1 MCRLTLLCAC
11 GIALVGCA
19 GSRTRAAGSHMSAGA
34 SARDTISRARVTLVP
49 PDSTPTALFDSL
61 GTVAGSPLSAGPYRR
76 DIVIVEF
83 KLGTPLAVRQAA
95 IDSVS
100 GKVVGGVLDDD
111 KQDGAYY
118 VRIQGGT
125 TAALLTAVQIL
136 QRQPQVAI
144 AIWLNIGPGNFH
156 QDRRTVDSDRWKNA
170 PDATRDLR
178 SRGRV
183 PAQAPD
189 SISSALWDSLTAP
202 ANLMTNAPHLKG
214 TWARNVMFIT
224 FERTATQAD
233 RQAAIALISGEVVGG
248 DIWPM
253 GERAYIVRIP
263 YALPGDSVSGPVLR
277 AFLAL
282 KDHPSVVAAYPLGM
296 DNHNVIYNRRPTDG
310 PSIWT
315 APSSARPSSSEPPA
329 DALSIGAWLGLAH
342 HSPGRPFGSSTGND
356 LAIAAIR
363 LTRTLHQSATWSVEY
378 SADILPVAVVSIPR
392 ETDPLVV
399 RPCDPNGSACEFRAP
414 FAGQR
419 AVYGFGAAPLG
430 LQLRLAPRRTVQ
442 PFLTASGGAIWFREP
457 VPAVDAGRFNFTAEV
472 GAGVLVR
479 PNRALGVMVGYKLQ
493 HISNGGTSRFNPGID
508 NNVFYVGLVRP
519 VSR

>member
-1 MCRLTLLCAC
+1 MEGRRALP
-11 GIALVGCA
+11 IALLLL
-19 GSRTRAAGSHMSAGA
+19 SSWSAASSAQ
-34 SARDTISRARVTLVP
+34 SSSRARVTLVP
-49 PDSTPTALFDSL
+49 PDSMPRALFDSL
-61 GTVAGSPLSAGPYRR
+61 GTITGSPLSAGPYRR

-202 ANLMTNAPHLKG
+202 ANLMTDAPVLKG

-224 FERTATQAD
+224 FKRTATQAE
-233 RQAAIALISGEVVGG
+233 RQAAIALINGEVVGG
-248 DIWPM
+248 RERPM
-253 GERAYIVRIP
+253 GERQYIVRIP
-263 YALPGDSVSGPVLR
+263 YALPGDSISGPLLR
-277 AFLAL
+277 AFIAL
-282 KDHPSVVAAYPLGM
+282 KDHPSVVVAYPLGM
-296 DNHNVIYNRRPTDG
+296 ANHNVLYDR
-310 PSIWT
+310 
-315 APSSARPSSSEPPA
+315 
-329 DALSIGAWLGLAH
+329 
-342 HSPGRPFGSSTGND
+342 
-356 LAIAAIR
+356 
-363 LTRTLHQSATWSVEY
+363 
-378 SADILPVAVVSIPR
+378 
-392 ETDPLVV
+392 
-399 RPCDPNGSACEFRAP
+399 
-414 FAGQR
+414 
-419 AVYGFGAAPLG
+419 
-430 LQLRLAPRRTVQ
+430 
-442 PFLTASGGAIWFREP
+442 
-457 VPAVDAGRFNFTAEV
+457 
-472 GAGVLVR
+472 R
-479 PNRALGVMVGYKLQ
+479 PNRRTEHLDCSVLGTVARARRQEAGGSSIPWITFSIIGPSASRPARIKHAPSDQ
-493 HISNGGTSRFNPGID
+493 HYHLHDRRQHSGGPGLCD
-508 NNVFYVGLVRP
+508 KRPAGRRP
-519 VSR
+519 VEADRSACGRACLLGRSPCRPRHGALRPGASEL